1 MKNAFVAFAFAIAL
15 MGCAMEEHEHE
26 HSHEHEHIHM
36 HPLREHEHPLGEH
49 AHPLGEHAHPLLEH
63 EHPSVETDFIDDGWV
78 RLETG
83 IVPEGYQPISIRKD
97 RSVVVSHVFNGSLQR
112 LILTSP
118 NGHYCVRRHFVN
130 DAGEFIG
137 WADELDCWTVEELAE
152 HYELRLP

>member
-1 MKNAFVAFAFAIAL
+1 MKNAFVAFAFAFAL

-36 HPLREHEHPLGEH
+36 HPLR
-49 AHPLGEHAHPLLEH
+49 EH

-112 LILTSP
+112 LILSSP